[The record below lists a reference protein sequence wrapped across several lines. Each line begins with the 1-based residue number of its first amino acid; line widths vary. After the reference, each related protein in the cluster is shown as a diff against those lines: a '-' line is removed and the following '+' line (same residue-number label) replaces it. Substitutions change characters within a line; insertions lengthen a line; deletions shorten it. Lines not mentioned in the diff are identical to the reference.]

1 MGRCGWGVDT
11 PLFAVPSLDRL
22 LFLCVPS
29 CQPENLL
36 MDGQG
41 FVKVVDFGFAKP
53 IPFDK
58 NGTTHTK
65 SFTLC
70 GTPEYLSPELV
81 LSRYIHRHITL

>member
-1 MGRCGWGVDT
+1 
-11 PLFAVPSLDRL
+11 
-22 LFLCVPS
+22 
-29 CQPENLL
+29 

-53 IPFDK
+53 IPFEK

-81 LSRYIHRHITL
+81 LSRYLVDRYCTYICVCICVCRFSIQSCGWWSSAPARPSL